1 MSDSPVVQLDQV
13 GLQYGERQVLESISL
28 VLNPRDVVTVIGP
41 NGAGK
46 TSLIKLI
53 LGVEAP
59 SSGQIRRQRRCR
71 IGYVPQRMALQP
83 TLPLT
88 VERFL
93 RLAGTRPGAIHQALE
108 RTGVAALQ
116 HASVHH
122 LSGGE
127 FQRVLLARA
136 ILRQP
141 DLLVLDEPAQ
151 GLDVN
156 GQSALYEL
164 IREIRDEL
172 QCAVLTVSHDLHL
185 VMAST
190 DTVLCLNG
198 HVCCRGQP
206 EQISRDPAFAALFGE
221 ELANSLAVYHHHH
234 NHSHDLH
241 GNLTTID
248 GPHAHSC

>member
-1 MSDSPVVQLDQV
+1 MTEPVVSLTNA
-13 GLQYGERQVLESISL
+13 GLRYGDKRILEDLTFEMNAGDI
-28 VLNPRDVVTVIGP
+28 VTVIGP

-46 TSLIKLI
+46 TSLVKLM
-53 LGVEAP
+53 LGIEAP
-59 SSGQIRRQRRCR
+59 TEGRAERRRGAR
-71 IGYVPQRMALQP
+71 IGYVPQNLSLQP

-88 VERFL
+88 VDRFL
-93 RLAGTRPGAIHQALE
+93 RLASSGHRQIARSLE
-108 RTGVAALQ
+108 RTGVGHLRQ
-116 HASVHH
+116 ASIHY

-136 ILRQP
+136 ILRHP

-156 GQSALYEL
+156 GQTALYEL

-172 QCAVLTVSHDLHL
+172 NCAVLTVSHDLHL

-198 HVCCRGQP
+198 HICCRGQP
-206 EQISRDPAFAALFGE
+206 EQISRDPAFVNLFGE
-221 ELANSLAVYHHHH
+221 RLAQTLAVYHHHH
-234 NHSHDLH
+234 NHSHD
-241 GNLTTID
+241 
-248 GPHAHSC
+248 P

>member
-1 MSDSPVVQLDQV
+1 MTEPVVSLTNA
-13 GLQYGERQVLESISL
+13 GLRYGNKRILEDLTFEMNAGDI
-28 VLNPRDVVTVIGP
+28 VTVIGP

-46 TSLIKLI
+46 TSLVKLI
-53 LGVEAP
+53 LGIEAP
-59 SSGQIRRQRRCR
+59 TEGRAERRRGAC
-71 IGYVPQRMALQP
+71 IGYVPQNLSLQP

-88 VERFL
+88 VDRFL
-93 RLAGTRPGAIHQALE
+93 RLASSGHRQIARSLE
-108 RTGVAALQ
+108 RTGVGHLR
-116 HASVHH
+116 HASIHY

-136 ILRQP
+136 ILRHP

-156 GQSALYEL
+156 GQTALYEL

-172 QCAVLTVSHDLHL
+172 NCAVLTVSHDLHL

-198 HVCCRGQP
+198 HICCRGQP
-206 EQISRDPAFAALFGE
+206 EQISRDPAFVNLFGE
-221 ELANSLAVYHHHH
+221 RLAQTLAVYHHHH
-234 NHSHDLH
+234 NHSHD
-241 GNLTTID
+241 
-248 GPHAHSC
+248 P

>member
-1 MSDSPVVQLDQV
+1 MTEPVVSLINA
-13 GLQYGERQVLESISL
+13 GLQYGDKRILQDLTFEM
-28 VLNPRDVVTVIGP
+28 NPGDIVTVIGP

-46 TSLIKLI
+46 TSLIKLM
-53 LGVEAP
+53 LGIESPTEGRAE
-59 SSGQIRRQRRCR
+59 QRHGAR
-71 IGYVPQRMALQP
+71 IGYVPQNLSLQP

-88 VERFL
+88 VDRFL
-93 RLAGTRPGAIHQALE
+93 RLATTEHQQIARALE
-108 RTGVAALQ
+108 RTGVGHLRQ
-116 HASVHH
+116 ASVHY

-136 ILRQP
+136 ILRNP

-156 GQSALYEL
+156 GQTALYEL

-172 QCAVLTVSHDLHL
+172 NCAVLTVSHDLHL

-198 HVCCRGQP
+198 HICCRGQP
-206 EQISRDPAFAALFGE
+206 EQISRTRPSSTFSA
-221 ELANSLAVYHHHH
+221 SVWRRPWR
-234 NHSHDLH
+234 SITI
-241 GNLTTID
+241 TTITAMTSTANPLQ
-248 GPHAHSC
+248 GQPKTT

>member
-1 MSDSPVVQLDQV
+1 MTEPVVSLEDA
-13 GLQYGERQVLESISL
+13 GLRYGETHVLHDLSFAMTEGDI
-28 VLNPRDVVTVIGP
+28 VTVIGP

-53 LGVEAP
+53 LGIEKPTAGRV
-59 SSGQIRRQRRCR
+59 RRRTGAR
-71 IGYVPQRMALQP
+71 IGYVPQRMTLQP

-88 VERFL
+88 VSRFL
-93 RLAGTRPGAIHQALE
+93 NLAGGDASAVHEALS
-108 RTGVAALQ
+108 RTGVAHLATE
-116 HASVHH
+116 SVHH

-136 ILRQP
+136 ILRRPQ
-141 DLLVLDEPAQ
+141 LLVLDEPAQ

-164 IREIRDEL
+164 IQSLRDEL
-172 QCAVLTVSHDLHL
+172 DCAVLTVSHDLHL

-198 HVCCRGQP
+198 HICCRGQP
-206 EQISRDPAFAALFGE
+206 EQISRDPEFTQLFGE
-221 ELANSLAVYHHHH
+221 HLANTLAVYHHHH

-241 GNLTTID
+241 GDTVQ
-248 GPHAHSC
+248 

>member
-1 MSDSPVVQLDQV
+1 MTDPVVSLEDA
-13 GLQYGERQVLESISL
+13 GLRYGETHVLHDLTFSMSEGDI
-28 VLNPRDVVTVIGP
+28 VTVIGP

-53 LGVEAP
+53 LGIEKP
-59 SSGQIRRQRRCR
+59 SSGHVRQRAGTRV
-71 IGYVPQRMALQP
+71 GYVPQRMTLQP

-88 VERFL
+88 VGRFL
-93 RLAGTRPGAIHQALE
+93 GLAGGDASAIEAALA
-108 RTGVAALQ
+108 RTGVAQLADE
-116 HASVHH
+116 SVHH

-136 ILRQP
+136 ILRRPQ
-141 DLLVLDEPAQ
+141 LLVLDEPAQ

-164 IREIRDEL
+164 IRSLRDEL
-172 QCAVLTVSHDLHL
+172 NCAVLTVSHDLHV

-198 HVCCRGQP
+198 HICCRGQP
-206 EQISRDPAFAALFGE
+206 EQISQDPAFTQLFGE
-221 ELANSLAVYHHHH
+221 NLANTLAVYHHHH
-234 NHSHDLH
+234 NHSHDVH
-241 GNLTTID
+241 GETV
-248 GPHAHSC
+248 P

>member
-1 MSDSPVVQLDQV
+1 MSNAVVSLTNA
-13 GLQYGERQVLESISL
+13 GLRYGDKRILRDLTFQM
-28 VLNPRDVVTVIGP
+28 NPGDIVTVIGP

-46 TSLIKLI
+46 TSLIKLM
-53 LGVEAP
+53 LGIEAP
-59 SSGQIRRQRRCR
+59 TEGDVRRPRGTR
-71 IGYVPQRMALQP
+71 IGYVPQTLALQP

-88 VERFL
+88 VNRFL
-93 RLAGTRPGAIHQALE
+93 HFAGGGQKPIARALE
-108 RTGVAALQ
+108 RTGVGHLR

-136 ILRQP
+136 ILRNP

-172 QCAVLTVSHDLHL
+172 NCAVLTVSHDLHL

-198 HVCCRGQP
+198 HICCRGQP
-206 EQISRDPAFAALFGE
+206 EQISRDPAFVDLFGE
-221 ELANSLAVYHHHH
+221 RLAQTLAVYHHHH

-241 GNLTTID
+241 GEPVDADPETDPTT
-248 GPHAHSC
+248 S

>member
-1 MSDSPVVQLDQV
+1 MADPVVVLEDA
-13 GLQYGERQVLESISL
+13 GLRYGETHVLHDLTFSMSEGDI
-28 VLNPRDVVTVIGP
+28 VTVIGP

-53 LGVEAP
+53 LGIEKP
-59 SSGQIRRQRRCR
+59 TSGRVRQRPGTRV
-71 IGYVPQRMALQP
+71 GYVPQRMTLQP

-88 VERFL
+88 VRRFL
-93 RLAGTRPGAIHQALE
+93 SLAGGHNAAIDAALA
-108 RTGVAALQ
+108 RTGVAQLADE
-116 HASVHH
+116 SVHY

-136 ILRQP
+136 ILRRPQ
-141 DLLVLDEPAQ
+141 LLVLDEPAQ

-164 IREIRDEL
+164 IQSLRDEL
-172 QCAVLTVSHDLHL
+172 DCAILTVSHDLHV

-198 HVCCRGQP
+198 HICCRGQP
-206 EQISRDPAFAALFGE
+206 EQISRDPAFTQLFGE
-221 ELANSLAVYHHHH
+221 HLANTLAVYHHHH
-234 NHSHDLH
+234 NHSHDVH
-241 GNLTTID
+241 GD
-248 GPHAHSC
+248 PVP

>member
-1 MSDSPVVQLDQV
+1 MTEPVVSLTDA
-13 GLQYGERQVLESISL
+13 GLRYGERRILENL
-28 VLNPRDVVTVIGP
+28 TFEMNPGDIVTVIGP

-46 TSLIKLI
+46 TSLIKLM
-53 LGVEAP
+53 LGIESPTEGRAE
-59 SSGQIRRQRRCR
+59 RRRGAR
-71 IGYVPQRMALQP
+71 IGYVPQNLSLQP

-88 VERFL
+88 VDRFL
-93 RLAGTRPGAIHQALE
+93 HLASSGRRRIERSLE
-108 RTGVAALQ
+108 RTGVAHLRR
-116 HASVHH
+116 ASVHH

-136 ILRQP
+136 ILRNP

-156 GQSALYEL
+156 GQTALYEL

-172 QCAVLTVSHDLHL
+172 NCAVLTVSHDLHL

-198 HVCCRGQP
+198 HICCRGQP
-206 EQISRDPAFAALFGE
+206 EQISRDPAFVNLFGE
-221 ELANSLAVYHHHH
+221 RLAQTLAVYHHHH

-241 GNLTTID
+241 GETVEDADGTT
-248 GPHAHSC
+248 

>member
-1 MSDSPVVQLDQV
+1 MTEPVVSLINA
-13 GLQYGERQVLESISL
+13 GLQYGDKRILQDLTFEM
-28 VLNPRDVVTVIGP
+28 NPGDIVTVICP

-46 TSLIKLI
+46 TSLIKLM
-53 LGVEAP
+53 LGIESPTEGRAE
-59 SSGQIRRQRRCR
+59 QRHGAR
-71 IGYVPQRMALQP
+71 IGYVPQNLSLQP

-88 VERFL
+88 VDRFL
-93 RLAGTRPGAIHQALE
+93 RLATTEHQQIARALE
-108 RTGVAALQ
+108 RTGVGHLRQ
-116 HASVHH
+116 ASVHY

-136 ILRQP
+136 ILRNP

-156 GQSALYEL
+156 GQTALYEL

-172 QCAVLTVSHDLHL
+172 NCAVLTVSHDLHL

-198 HVCCRGQP
+198 HICCRGQP
-206 EQISRDPAFAALFGE
+206 EQISRDPAFVNLFGE
-221 ELANSLAVYHHHH
+221 RLAQTLAVYHHHH

-241 GNLTTID
+241 GEPVTGAAEDDVTTQ
-248 GPHAHSC
+248 

>member
-13 GLQYGERQVLESISL
+13 GLQYGERQILESVSL

-53 LGVEAP
+53 LGVATP
-59 SSGQIRRQRRCR
+59 SSGRIRRQRGCR

-93 RLAGTRPGAIHQALE
+93 RLAGANRSAIHQALE

-116 HASVHH
+116 KASVHY

-136 ILRQP
+136 ILRRP

-164 IREIRDEL
+164 IREIRNEL
-172 QCAVLTVSHDLHL
+172 GCAVLTVSHDLHL

-190 DTVLCLNG
+190 DTVVCLNG

-206 EQISRDPAFAALFGE
+206 EQISRDPAFSALFGE
-221 ELANSLAVYHHHH
+221 DMANSLAVYHHQH

-241 GNLTTID
+241 GNLKATDTTHTH
-248 GPHAHSC
+248 PC